1 LRSRINED
9 DGLIRAAKKACKSKK
24 VQADINRM
32 EDQLAQGNMNPG
44 ISSKP
49 VGDGIMEHR
58 GKNGGRILVRE
69 SENDVVEILGKS
81 GKRSA
86 NQQFVIDQVKKV
98 FPKNEK

>member
-1 LRSRINED
+1 
-9 DGLIRAAKKACKSKK
+9 
-24 VQADINRM
+24 
-32 EDQLAQGNMNPG
+32 MNPG

-49 VGDGIMEHR
+49 VGDGMMEHR